1 MFEKLPSESF
11 YSGLATSPPPNDFYV
26 ASAQVSSG
34 KEDLANPVGLS
45 VRLADFGTGW

>member
-1 MFEKLPSESF
+1 MLEKLPSKAFLSD
-11 YSGLATSPPPNDFYV
+11 LAPLDPPKDFYM

-34 KEDLANPVGLS
+34 KEDLANPTGLS